1 MNYTKLIN
9 YSNPK
14 RFLDIGAHT
23 GEFTQNVLKLAP
35 ECQVVMVE
43 TNPNCEPYLQKLNH
57 GYDILALS
65 NKQGKAEL
73 FVEKINSIG
82 TGASLYKENTE
93 WYADGKF
100 DKVEVELD
108 TLDNRKYFGYEV
120 IDLVKIDVQGAEL
133 DILEGGRKTITRSKY
148 VLIETSLVVYNHGA
162 PLIDAI
168 VPKMKEY
175 GFYIED
181 ILDYLKFSKNQISQ
195 MDILFKNSYIF

>member
-23 GEFTQNVLKLAP
+23 GEFTQNILRLAP
-35 ECQVVMVE
+35 ECQVIMVE
-43 TNPNCEPYLQKLNH
+43 ANPNCEPYLQKLNF
-57 GYDILALS
+57 GYDMVALA
-65 NKQGKAEL
+65 NTKGKAEL
-73 FVEKINSIG
+73 FVEKANAIG
-82 TGASLYKENTE
+82 TGTSLYKENTE

-100 DKVEVELD
+100 EKVEVEID
-108 TLDNRKYFGYEV
+108 TLDNRSYFADEV

-162 PLIDAI
+162 PLVDAI

-175 GFYIED
+175 GFYMED

>member
-23 GEFTQNVLKLAP
+23 GEFTQNILRLAP

-43 TNPNCEPYLQKLNH
+43 ANPNCEPYLQKLNH

-73 FVEKINSIG
+73 FVEKANMLG

-108 TLDNRKYFGYEV
+108 TLDNKKYFGYEV
-120 IDLVKIDVQGAEL
+120 IDLVKLDVQGAEL

-162 PLIDAI
+162 PMVDAI
-168 VPKMKEY
+168 VSKMKEY
-175 GFYIED
+175 GFYMED
-181 ILDYLKFSKNQISQ
+181 ILDYLKFNKNQISQ

>member
-23 GEFTQNVLKLAP
+23 GEFTQNILRLAP

-43 TNPNCEPYLQKLNH
+43 ANPNCEPYLQKLNH

-73 FVEKINSIG
+73 FVEKANMLG

-108 TLDNRKYFGYEV
+108 TLDNKKYFGYEV
-120 IDLVKIDVQGAEL
+120 IDLVKLDVQGAEL
-133 DILEGGRKTITRSKY
+133 NILEGGRKTITRSKY

-162 PLIDAI
+162 PMVDAI

-181 ILDYLKFSKNQISQ
+181 ILDYLKFNKNQISQ

>member
-23 GEFTQNVLKLAP
+23 GEFTQNILRLAP

-43 TNPNCEPYLQKLNH
+43 ANPNCEPYLQKLNH

-73 FVEKINSIG
+73 FVEKANMLG

-108 TLDNRKYFGYEV
+108 TLDNKKYFGYEV
-120 IDLVKIDVQGAEL
+120 IDLVKLDVQGAEL

-162 PLIDAI
+162 PLVDTI

-181 ILDYLKFSKNQISQ
+181 ILDYLKFNQNQIAQ
-195 MDILFKNSYIF
+195 MDILFKNSYAF

>member
-23 GEFTQNVLKLAP
+23 GEFTQNILRLAP

-43 TNPNCEPYLQKLNH
+43 ANPNCEPYLQKLNH

-73 FVEKINSIG
+73 FVEKANMLG

-108 TLDNRKYFGYEV
+108 TLDNKKYFGYEV
-120 IDLVKIDVQGAEL
+120 IDLIKLDVQGAEL

-162 PLIDAI
+162 PMVDAI

-175 GFYIED
+175 GFYMED
-181 ILDYLKFSKNQISQ
+181 ILDYLKFNKNQISQ

>member
-23 GEFTQNVLKLAP
+23 GEFTQNILRLAP

-43 TNPNCEPYLQKLNH
+43 ANPNCEPYLQKLNH

-73 FVEKINSIG
+73 FVEKANMLG

-108 TLDNRKYFGYEV
+108 TLDNKKYFGYEV
-120 IDLVKIDVQGAEL
+120 IDLVKLDVQGAEL

-162 PLIDAI
+162 PLVDAI

-181 ILDYLKFSKNQISQ
+181 ILDYLKFNKNQISQ

>member
-1 MNYTKLIN
+1 MNYIKLIN

-23 GEFTQNVLKLAP
+23 GEFTQNILRLAP

-43 TNPNCEPYLQKLNH
+43 ANPNCEPYLQKLNH

-73 FVEKINSIG
+73 FVEKANMLG

-108 TLDNRKYFGYEV
+108 TLDNKKYFGYEV
-120 IDLVKIDVQGAEL
+120 IDLVKLDVQGAEL

-162 PLIDAI
+162 PMVDAI

-175 GFYIED
+175 GFYMED

>member
-23 GEFTQNVLKLAP
+23 GEFTQNVLRLAP

-43 TNPNCEPYLQKLNH
+43 ANPNCEPYLQKLNH

-73 FVEKINSIG
+73 FVEKANMLG

-108 TLDNRKYFGYEV
+108 TLDNKKYFGYEV
-120 IDLVKIDVQGAEL
+120 IDLIKLDVQGAEL

-162 PLIDAI
+162 PMVDAI

-175 GFYIED
+175 GFYMED
-181 ILDYLKFSKNQISQ
+181 ILDYLKFNKNQISQ

>member
-1 MNYTKLIN
+1 MNYIKLIN

-23 GEFTQNVLKLAP
+23 GDFTRDLTRLAP
-35 ECQVVMVE
+35 NCDVIMVE
-43 TNPNCEPYLQKLNH
+43 ANPNCEPYLQKLKY
-57 GYDILALS
+57 GYDIVALS

-73 FVEKINSIG
+73 FVEKANAIG
-82 TGASLYKENTE
+82 TGTSLYRENTE

-100 DKVEVELD
+100 ENVEVELD
-108 TLDNRKYFGYEV
+108 TLDNRSYFADEV
-120 IDLVKIDVQGAEL
+120 IDLVKLDVQGAEL

-162 PLIDAI
+162 PLVDAI

-175 GFYIED
+175 GFYMED
-181 ILDYLKFSKNQISQ
+181 ILDYLKFNKNQISQ

>member
-14 RFLDIGAHT
+14 RFLDIGAHI
-23 GEFTQNVLKLAP
+23 GDFTKDLIRLAP
-35 ECQVVMVE
+35 DCDVILVE
-43 TNPNCEPYLQKLNH
+43 ANPNCEPYLQKLKY
-57 GYDILALS
+57 GYDMVALS

-73 FVEKINSIG
+73 FVEKANAIG
-82 TGASLYKENTE
+82 TGTSLYRENTE

-100 DKVEVELD
+100 EKVEVELD
-108 TLDNRKYFGYEV
+108 TLDNRSYFADEV
-120 IDLVKIDVQGAEL
+120 IDLVKLDVQGAEL

-162 PLIDAI
+162 PMIDAI

-175 GFYIED
+175 GFYMED
-181 ILDYLKFSKNQISQ
+181 FMDYQRFSNNQIFQ
-195 MDILFKNSYIF
+195 LDILFKNSYMY

>member
-43 TNPNCEPYLQKLNH
+43 ANPNCEPYLQKLNH

-120 IDLVKIDVQGAEL
+120 IDLVKLDVQGAEL

>member
-23 GEFTQNVLKLAP
+23 GEFTQNVLRLAP

-43 TNPNCEPYLQKLNH
+43 ANPNCEPYLQKLNH

-73 FVEKINSIG
+73 FVEKANMLG

-108 TLDNRKYFGYEV
+108 TLDNKKYFGYEV
-120 IDLVKIDVQGAEL
+120 IDLVKLDVQGAEL

-162 PLIDAI
+162 PMVDAI

-181 ILDYLKFSKNQISQ
+181 ILDYLKFNKNQISQ

>member
-23 GEFTQNVLKLAP
+23 GEFTQNILRLAP

-43 TNPNCEPYLQKLNH
+43 ANPNCEPYLQKLNH

-73 FVEKINSIG
+73 FVEKANMLG

-108 TLDNRKYFGYEV
+108 TLDNKKYFGYEV
-120 IDLVKIDVQGAEL
+120 IDLVKLDVQGAEL

-162 PLIDAI
+162 PMVDAI

-175 GFYIED
+175 GFYMED

>member
-23 GEFTQNVLKLAP
+23 GTFTQNVLSLAP
-35 ECQVVMVE
+35 GCEVIMVE
-43 TNPNCEPYLQKLNH
+43 ANPNCEPYLQKLNR

-65 NKQGKAEL
+65 NRQGKAEL
-73 FVEKINSIG
+73 FVEKINATG
-82 TGASLYKENTE
+82 TGASLYRENTE
-93 WYADGKF
+93 WYSEGKF

-120 IDLVKIDVQGAEL
+120 IDLVKIDTQGSEL
-133 DILEGGRKTITRSKY
+133 DILLGGRKTITRSKY
-148 VLIETSLVVYNHGA
+148 VLIEISVDEYNLKA
-162 PLIDAI
+162 PLIDQI
-168 VPKMKEY
+168 VPVMKEY

-181 ILDYLKFSKNQISQ
+181 ILDYLRTSKTQITQ
-195 MDILFKNSYIF
+195 MDLLFKNSYIF